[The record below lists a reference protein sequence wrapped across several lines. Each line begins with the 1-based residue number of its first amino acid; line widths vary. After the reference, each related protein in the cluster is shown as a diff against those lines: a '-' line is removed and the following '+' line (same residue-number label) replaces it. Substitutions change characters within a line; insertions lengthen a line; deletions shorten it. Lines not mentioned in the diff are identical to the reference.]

1 VTDTPSVKLLVCIN
15 RRFGADQASC
25 AARGSESVADAIERG
40 IAERGLDLPVER
52 ICCFGK
58 CQDGP
63 NMRLAPG
70 GEFFMGVGLE
80 RVPDVLDA
88 LERTCGR
95 TSANESVPLHLL
107 GSRRDSNGH
116 GCGPCV

>member
-1 VTDTPSVKLLVCIN
+1 MTDAPPTKLLVCVN
-15 RRFGADQASC
+15 RRFGAGQASC
-25 AARGSESVADAIERG
+25 AARGSESVADAVERG

-70 GEFFMGVGLE
+70 GEFFTGVGAE
-80 RVPDVLDA
+80 RVAEILDV
-88 LERTCGR
+88 LERTCDR
-95 TSANESVPLHLL
+95 TSANDSVPLHLL
-107 GSRRDSNGH
+107 GS
-116 GCGPCV
+116 